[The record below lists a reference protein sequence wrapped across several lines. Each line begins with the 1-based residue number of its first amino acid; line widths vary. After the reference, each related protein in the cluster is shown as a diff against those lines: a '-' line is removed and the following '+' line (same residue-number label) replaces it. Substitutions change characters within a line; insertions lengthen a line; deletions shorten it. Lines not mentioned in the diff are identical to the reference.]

1 MAVTLT
7 EDQTLLQDAAE
18 RYLRESY
25 DFNHRRENVAQ
36 GIYSDP
42 AQWRAFAEMGWLA
55 LPYPESLGGLE
66 MGAREMAILAELC
79 GRHLVTEPL
88 IDSLAVTSKVIAAS
102 DRAEQLVPPVASG
115 EIVPVACIDERA
127 TSRLAPPATLLAH
140 SAGSWRLTGEKP
152 WINAGA
158 SATHFVVLARHDE
171 GLAWVIVASDEAGM
185 ECDRYPTHDGRGGVT
200 CRFDL
205 AIGAEQI
212 LLTGAAAQKALDAYR
227 ELAMTLASAEVLGA
241 AHAALDT
248 TVEYTKQREQFGQ
261 PLSSFQALQHRMA
274 DMLIKIELT
283 RSLVYAACNAA
294 DADSPDRAR
303 FARAAKVK
311 ASTVGREVSQEAIQL
326 HGGIAT
332 TDEYIVGHFFKRITA
347 LESWVCSRG
356 EALQEF
362 MAMGGQA

>member
-115 EIVPVACIDERA
+115 EIIPVACIDERA

-200 CRFDL
+200 CRFAL
-205 AIGAEQI
+205 AIGEEQ
-212 LLTGAAAQKALDAYR
+212 
-227 ELAMTLASAEVLGA
+227 M
-241 AHAALDT
+241 
-248 TVEYTKQREQFGQ
+248 
-261 PLSSFQALQHRMA
+261 
-274 DMLIKIELT
+274 
-283 RSLVYAACNAA
+283 
-294 DADSPDRAR
+294 
-303 FARAAKVK
+303 
-311 ASTVGREVSQEAIQL
+311 
-326 HGGIAT
+326 
-332 TDEYIVGHFFKRITA
+332 
-347 LESWVCSRG
+347 
-356 EALQEF
+356 
-362 MAMGGQA
+362 